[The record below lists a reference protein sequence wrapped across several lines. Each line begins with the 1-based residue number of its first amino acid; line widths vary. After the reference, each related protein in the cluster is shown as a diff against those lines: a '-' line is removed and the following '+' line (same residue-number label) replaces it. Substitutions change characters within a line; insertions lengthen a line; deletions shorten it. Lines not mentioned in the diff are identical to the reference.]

1 MADSFEIPVQEAA
14 FIAIKALAYI
24 SQIDAE
30 MTKFL
35 HETGVQTAD
44 VIRLKENLDFLG
56 GVLDFVNRDESLMMA
71 FSTSEGFAP
80 AQIETAQRTLQK
92 AAA

>member
-1 MADSFEIPVQEAA
+1 MPDSFEIPLQEAA
-14 FIAIKALAYI
+14 FIAIKALAFI

-35 HETGVQTAD
+35 AETGLHSSD

-80 AQIETAQRTLQK
+80 DRIEKAQLTLQGVG
-92 AAA
+92 A

>member
-24 SQIDAE
+24 SQIDEE

-35 HETGVQTAD
+35 RETGVQTAD

-56 GVLDFVNRDESLMMA
+56 GVLEFVNRDESLMMA
-71 FSTSEGFAP
+71 FSTSEIFAP
-80 AQIETAQRTLQK
+80 AQIEKAQRTLQK

>member
-24 SQIDAE
+24 SQIDEE

-35 HETGVQTAD
+35 RETGVQTAD

-56 GVLDFVNRDESLMMA
+56 GVLEFVNRDESLMMA
-71 FSTSEGFAP
+71 FSTSESFAP
-80 AQIETAQRTLQK
+80 AQIEKAQRTLQK